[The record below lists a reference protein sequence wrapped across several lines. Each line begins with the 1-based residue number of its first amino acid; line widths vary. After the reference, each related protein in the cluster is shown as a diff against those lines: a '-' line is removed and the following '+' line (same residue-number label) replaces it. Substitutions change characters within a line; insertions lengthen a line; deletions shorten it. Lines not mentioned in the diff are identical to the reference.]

1 MRTFSENQELVALR
15 REQIATNSARILAKK
30 GYGRMTVKEVAGA
43 CNMPMGMLYHYIGSK
58 EDILTLVLE
67 QAYVIYRDFS
77 RNTADALN
85 TMNPKDALTK
95 AIEDFYRLVDAHQD
109 LTVTTYEEARAMTKE
124 TRKRLLDWDRYLIN
138 LFEKLLIAGCKSGDF
153 KEHNTKLVAQN
164 IVTSGAMWAVR
175 RWYFRHVFT
184 IDEYIKQM
192 TEFILSSTTQGS
204 Q

>member
-153 KEHNTKLVAQN
+153 RNT
-164 IVTSGAMWAVR
+164 TPS
-175 RWYFRHVFT
+175 
-184 IDEYIKQM
+184 
-192 TEFILSSTTQGS
+192 
-204 Q
+204 